1 MVNEFKL
8 TVVHFARHNPMQI
21 CAKKL
26 WKIRTGPPGFRASG
40 PRAVMGRGP
49 RAAGPSWAVGRG
61 KLAGG
66 LLLAKPHNNCHRIH
80 KRDISTKYRHVQ
92 IFLWIFASIGL
103 QCHEYHYFASLGVF
117 MHQGCRMQR
126 LTKSLRIFLYGQ
138 WNVRNEST
146 GFTACGCRFSRSYT
160 VYSRLS
166 KGWLLG
172 FWAYQTMQLFLW
184 MTTKQ

>member
-117 MHQGCRMQR
+117 MHQGCRMQDAEVNKV
-126 LTKSLRIFLYGQ
+126 TAYFFVWTIKSTQ
-138 WNVRNEST
+138 
-146 GFTACGCRFSRSYT
+146 
-160 VYSRLS
+160 
-166 KGWLLG
+166 
-172 FWAYQTMQLFLW
+172 
-184 MTTKQ
+184 

>member
-26 WKIRTGPPGFRASG
+26 WKIRTGSPGFRASG

-103 QCHEYHYFASLGVF
+103 QCHYFAFGGFYAS
-117 MHQGCRMQR
+117 RMQDAEVNKV
-126 LTKSLRIFLYGQ
+126 TAYFFVWTMKCTQWKYWIYSL
-138 WNVRNEST
+138 W
-146 GFTACGCRFSRSYT
+146 
-160 VYSRLS
+160 LS
-166 KGWLLG
+166 LL
-172 FWAYQTMQLFLW
+172 QKLHCI
-184 MTTKQ
+184 

>member
-26 WKIRTGPPGFRASG
+26 WKIRTGSPGFRASG

-80 KRDISTKYRHVQ
+80 KRDISTNYRHVRFFYGSLRLLDCNAMN
-92 IFLWIFASIGL
+92 IIILP
-103 QCHEYHYFASLGVF
+103 SLGVF
-117 MHQGCRMQR
+117 MHEGCRMQR

-138 WNVRNEST
+138 
-146 GFTACGCRFSRSYT
+146 
-160 VYSRLS
+160 
-166 KGWLLG
+166 
-172 FWAYQTMQLFLW
+172 
-184 MTTKQ
+184 